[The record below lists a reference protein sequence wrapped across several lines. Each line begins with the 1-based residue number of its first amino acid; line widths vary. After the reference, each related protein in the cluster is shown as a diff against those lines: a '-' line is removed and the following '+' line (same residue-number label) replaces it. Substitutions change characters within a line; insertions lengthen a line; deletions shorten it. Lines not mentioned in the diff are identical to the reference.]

1 MSRSKNVLITV
12 AILSLFYLGW
22 LFAFAI
28 DQAYYHSGFTFT
40 LDNKGF
46 LVTEVVPDSAAHKG
60 GIQPGTILTH
70 FNKIDAKDLNSLSNR
85 DLSAFLLISTSL
97 FRMGGHISATSDSG
111 QSISFIVSPL
121 PWRNRLAIFS
131 SQVLINIVVATL
143 FVVAGIWL
151 LAVGKE
157 EPAVKWFSGFAI
169 CTAIALSNSFF
180 ISYWSPTL
188 LALRFVT
195 VDIAGTGSIIL
206 LHGFVRRFP
215 ERTQVRISKL
225 TVTPLIPLAIKYS
238 LIALRVITP
247 YGPAIYLVHLTL
259 AVGIV
264 VNISMLV
271 HRYRDT
277 TEGGRRRL
285 RWMFTGIGLSLVPYL
300 LYLLFNLFKSSIL
313 VSSVSVLNSVASF
326 SILLF
331 PVFVIIGVVRYNLFD
346 IDRFINRFVS
356 IFFLVFISTIV
367 YSLVFMFFFETKLN
381 IEMYLILLF
390 TALVSPWAFFAFD
403 KLVYSFLW
411 KGRKD
416 PAQILLEMEQELNGV
431 VHREEIYPIVSSAL
445 VFAFDPVGL
454 SFAKPDDGLSME
466 EFRYG
471 KLTVRSGNE
480 TVGILGFPLNTSSG
494 RDLILY
500 VGRKRDEDIF
510 TKRDTQLLTSAAAQI
525 AKALDNCDLYHR
537 LEESL
542 ANELLAQKTAILTLA
557 KLTEYR
563 DQETGRHLERIQDY
577 SRLIAKK
584 LKETGVGP
592 DYLTDDYIEDLCIS
606 SILHDIGKVGVPDQI
621 LLKPGKLSESEF
633 TVIKTHPV
641 IGGRV
646 LEDAES
652 MNPDRSFLAMGKMVA
667 FHHHEKWDGSGYP
680 DGLAGEAI
688 PLSARIVAIAD
699 VYDALRSE
707 RPYKNAMTHSDSL
720 DIIIEGRGKHFDPI
734 IVDAFLGI
742 EESIRDIIR

>member
-1 MSRSKNVLITV
+1 
-12 AILSLFYLGW
+12 
-22 LFAFAI
+22 
-28 DQAYYHSGFTFT
+28 
-40 LDNKGF
+40 
-46 LVTEVVPDSAAHKG
+46 
-60 GIQPGTILTH
+60 
-70 FNKIDAKDLNSLSNR
+70 
-85 DLSAFLLISTSL
+85 
-97 FRMGGHISATSDSG
+97 
-111 QSISFIVSPL
+111 
-121 PWRNRLAIFS
+121 
-131 SQVLINIVVATL
+131 
-143 FVVAGIWL
+143 
-151 LAVGKE
+151 
-157 EPAVKWFSGFAI
+157 
-169 CTAIALSNSFF
+169 
-180 ISYWSPTL
+180 L

-195 VDIAGTGSIIL
+195 VDIAGTVAIIL
-206 LHGFVRRFP
+206 LYGFVRRFP
-215 ERTQVRISKL
+215 GRTQIRISRL
-225 TVTPLIPLAIKYS
+225 SAVLLIPLAIKYALVAS
-238 LIALRVITP
+238 RIIAP

-300 LYLLFNLFKSSIL
+300 LYLLFNIFKSSIL
-313 VSSVSVLNSVASF
+313 VSSISVINSVASF

-331 PVFVIIGVVRYNLFD
+331 PIFVIIGVVRYNLFD

-356 IFFLVFISTIV
+356 IFFLVFISTIM
-367 YSLVFMFFFETKLN
+367 YSVVFMFFFETRLN
-381 IEMYLILLF
+381 MEMYLVLLF
-390 TALVSPWAFFAFD
+390 TALVSPWAFFTFD
-403 KLVYSFLW
+403 KLVYSMLW

-431 VHREEIYPIVSSAL
+431 VRREDIYPIVSSAL

-454 SFAKPDDGLSME
+454 AFAKSDDGLAVE
-466 EFRYG
+466 DFRYG
-471 KLTVRSGNE
+471 KLSVAPGNE
-480 TVGILGFPLNTSSG
+480 AGDILSFPLNTSNG
-494 RDLILY
+494 QDMVLY

-510 TKRDTQLLTSAAAQI
+510 TRKDTQLLTSAAAQI
-525 AKALDNCDLYHR
+525 AKAMDNCDLYHR

-584 LKETGVGP
+584 LQETGVGP

-606 SILHDIGKVGVPDQI
+606 SILHDIGKVGVPDVV

-633 TVIKTHPV
+633 TMIKTHPV

-646 LEDAES
+646 LEDAEA
-652 MNPDRSFLAMGKMVA
+652 MNPDRSFLSLGKTVA

-707 RPYKNAMTHSDSL
+707 RPYKSAMSHSDSL
-720 DIIIEGRGKHFDPI
+720 DIIIEGRGKHFDPV
-734 IVDAFLGI
+734 IVDAFLDI
-742 EESIRDIIR
+742 EETIRTITR